1 MKQAISKV
9 PMKQAISK
17 VLMKQ
22 VISNVQAG
30 KYVDL
35 DLPTAY
41 KVICKTQSLGSD
53 WNVFLQNAPNAV
65 LHTEFSPCISV
76 KDLREYVLSELERP
90 THEGEELPLPNRV
103 GNIFDSAMTYLQRY
117 DIEIAG
123 TKGEIFIWRT
133 PTESDFD
140 RARAVVLFALEF
152 LQQASKGE
160 LYSATSP
167 VSEVT
172 ITIRGLEKFF
182 DVKIKSGINNEAWV
196 GFDFR

>member
-1 MKQAISKV
+1 MMQAI
-9 PMKQAISK
+9 
-17 VLMKQ
+17 LD
-22 VISNVQAG
+22 VQAG
-30 KYVDL
+30 KDIDL

-41 KVICKTQSLGSD
+41 EVICKTQSLGSD

-65 LHTEFSPCISV
+65 LLTKFSPCISV
-76 KDLREYVLSELERP
+76 KDLREYVLHELEMP
-90 THEGEELPLPNRV
+90 THKGQLLPLPNRV

-123 TKGEIFIWRT
+123 TKGKIFIYRT

-140 RARAVVLFALEF
+140 RARAAVLFVLEF
-152 LQQASKGE
+152 FQQASKGE

-172 ITIRGLEKFF
+172 VTVRGLEKFF

>member
-1 MKQAISKV
+1 MMQAISD
-9 PMKQAISK
+9 
-17 VLMKQ
+17 
-22 VISNVQAG
+22 VQAG

-41 KVICKTQSLGSD
+41 EVICKTQSLGSD
-53 WNVFLQNAPNAV
+53 WDVFLQNAPNAV
-65 LHTEFSPCISV
+65 LHAEFSPCISV
-76 KDLREYVLSELERP
+76 KDLREYVLRELEMP
-90 THEGEELPLPNRV
+90 THEGEVLPLPNRV

-117 DIEIAG
+117 DIEITG
-123 TKGEIFIWRT
+123 TKGKIFIWRT